1 MSMALPGSQ
10 FIHSYLF
17 LRRWIGIIGVA
28 LPIVLIVVVAW
39 RSGELLSSISASYYS
54 ELRDVFVGS
63 MCATG
68 VFLIF
73 YKGLDWWDDASSILA
88 GAMGI
93 LLAVFPTRPAKD
105 PTNADKV
112 IGYFHIGF
120 SAVFFLTLAAI
131 CLFLFTRPEIQPL
144 PDPARK
150 QMRNTIYRA
159 CGIAIL
165 TCLAGIL
172 LFGAFL
178 ESQTRSWHPVL
189 WLEAGAIFAFGAA
202 WLVKGKTLFPN
213 RPPEQQEPGI
223 SAGSS
228 T

>member
-17 LRRWIGIIGVA
+17 LRRWIGIIGIA
-28 LPIVLIVVVAW
+28 LPIVLIVGVAW
-39 RSGELLSSISASYYS
+39 DSGELLSSISASYYS

-63 MCATG
+63 MCAVG

-73 YKGLDWWDDASSILA
+73 YRGLDIWDDLASVLA

-105 PTNADKV
+105 PTGTDKV

-120 SAVFFLTLAAI
+120 SAAFFLTLATI
-131 CLFLFTRPEIQPL
+131 CIFLFTRPETQPL

-150 QMRNTIYRA
+150 RLRNAIYRG

-165 TCLAGIL
+165 VCLAGIL
-172 LFGAFL
+172 VFGAFL
-178 ESQTRSWHPVL
+178 ESETRSWHPVL
-189 WLEAGAIFAFGAA
+189 WLEAGAIFAFGAS
-202 WLVKGKTLFPN
+202 WLVKGRTLLPN
-213 RPPEQQEPGI
+213 RPPDKQ
-223 SAGSS
+223 
-228 T
+228 